1 MHPTINQPL
10 ISLHETMPA
19 YKVKIQLL
27 GIFYKSTLAISV
39 GFAIMATT
47 LAMAF
52 PWVVIFQ
59 IFAISFMTGGT
70 IASLLYKEISLKHQ
84 YYFYYNQAIS
94 KATLVVT
101 CISINIAIGVLLIM
115 MSLYI

>member
-1 MHPTINQPL
+1 
-10 ISLHETMPA
+10 MPA

-27 GIFYKSTLAISV
+27 GIFYKSTLTISIA
-39 GFAIMATT
+39 FAVMATT
-47 LAMAF
+47 LAMAS
-52 PWVVIFQ
+52 PWTIQ

-101 CISINIAIGVLLIM
+101 CIAINITIGILLILM
-115 MSLYI
+115 GSYI